1 VKQFVQQK
9 RIEGKIRGKM
19 KGRLRR
25 MWFDDVKEWTIV
37 KDYELEVKM
46 ENVEDCDARRTR
58 YPNIINLLLIRR

>member
-9 RIEGKIRGKM
+9 RIEGKIRGKI

-37 KDYELEVKM
+37 KDYEEVKM
-46 ENVEDCDARRTR
+46 ENVENCDARRTR